1 MSRKHGKAVIVTI
14 ICNQIGEG
22 EKDASNLSPLL
33 FRFIE
38 GKQSRLRQLK

>member
-14 ICNQIGEG
+14 ICKQLGKG
-22 EKDASNLSPLL
+22 EKEARNLSPLL